1 MMKKLLL
8 LVLIFLN
15 FTVLPADAV
24 EKKVVIDR
32 LTQSEAEDLDIE
44 IPDDVPPGYHSI
56 TIEVYDDNGTV
67 SEKEVEFCKDEE
79 GVVQWDNNCPNLKLD
94 EEPAAVD
101 PEPVKAIKAGLQPYD
116 PLSDPETTKGLHLA
130 GFAALAALTSIKRNE
145 KQSDEE
151 QSDEEQD
158 QESLQSVSSGALKLL
173 KNEPGRGDLS
183 KTWDNRFTDKSDF
196 LFVSLAHR
204 FNRFSP
210 LLTRTI
216 QDGNTVRAMLGSWA
230 ALLMPIGLILGVI
243 AVIDTG
249 GQSLPPVW
257 TIVALIMAVA
267 IFDAFAGLVA
277 GFVFFLAAL
286 VTGNITNRPELLTTI
301 GVMVLFFAPALL
313 ASAFRPFRR
322 LVRNQDDMWERITDY
337 ALGTLLTFWVITKMV
352 AAMNGLARLE
362 LPITEYGTEL
372 ALIAAGLLLIRVAL
386 EDIAVEHYPI
396 RLRALH
402 VEIRKPSQSQKI
414 RSLAFKIFVF
424 FIMAA
429 PFVGST
435 LNLVLGTLL
444 FAIPQITSLS
454 LEDSLPKKK
463 LYLPKGVLK
472 TVVMIFVMALASNM
486 IEGAFSSPEAFLKWS
501 FVVMALPGFILHYLD
516 AITDTPE
523 GDWKTTEKGRMI
535 YRIGGVVIFVL
546 MVLVVR
552 GVDIASWLVG

>member
-1 MMKKLLL
+1 MRKLLL
-8 LVLIFLN
+8 LTLIFLN
-15 FTVLPADAV
+15 FSVLPADSA

-44 IPDDVPPGYHSI
+44 IPDEVPPGFHSI

-67 SEKEVEFCKDEE
+67 SQKEIEFCKDEE
-79 GVVQWDNNCPNLKLD
+79 GVVQWDNNCPNLNLD
-94 EEPAAVD
+94 EEPAPAD
-101 PEPVKAIKAGLQPYD
+101 PEPVKAIKTGLQPYD
-116 PLSDPETTKGLHLA
+116 PLGDPETTKGLHLA
-130 GFAALAALTSIKRNE
+130 AFAALAALTSVKRNE

-151 QSDEEQD
+151 AE

-173 KNEPGRGDLS
+173 KNEPGKGDLS
-183 KTWDNRFTDKSDF
+183 QTWDNKFTDETDF
-196 LFVSLAHR
+196 AFVSLAHR

-216 QDGNTVRAMLGSWA
+216 QDGNTVRAIIGSFA
-230 ALLMPIGLILGVI
+230 ALLIPIGLILGII
-243 AVIDTG
+243 AAINTG
-249 GQSLPPVW
+249 AQALPPVW
-257 TIVALIMAVA
+257 AIVGAIMAVA
-267 IFDAFAGLVA
+267 IFDAFAGFIA

-286 VTGNITNRPELLTTI
+286 LTGNITNRPELLTSI

-372 ALIAAGLLLIRVAL
+372 AFIAAGLLLIRVAL
-386 EDIAVEHYPI
+386 EDIAVEHYPM

-402 VEIRKPSQSQKI
+402 VEIKKPSQNQKI

-454 LEDSLPKKK
+454 LEDNLPKKK
-463 LYLPKGVLK
+463 LYLPKGVFK
-472 TVVMIFVMALASNM
+472 TVVMIFVMALTSNL

-501 FVVMALPGFILHYLD
+501 FVVMALPGFFLHYLD
-516 AITDTPE
+516 AITDAPE
-523 GDWKTTEKGRMI
+523 SDWKTTDKGRKI
-535 YRIGGVVIFVL
+535 YRIGGVIVFIL
-546 MVLVVR
+546 MVLVVK

>member
-1 MMKKLLL
+1 MKKLLL
-8 LVLIFLN
+8 LILVFLN
-15 FTVLPADAV
+15 FSVLPADAV

-44 IPDDVPPGYHSI
+44 IPDSVPPGFHSI
-56 TIEVYDDNGTV
+56 TIEVYDDNGTIT
-67 SEKEVEFCKDEE
+67 EKEIEFCKDEN
-79 GVVQWDNNCPNLKLD
+79 GVVQWDNKCPNLNLE
-94 EEPAAVD
+94 EEPAPID
-101 PEPVKAIKAGLQPYD
+101 PEPVKAIKVGLQPYD

-145 KQSDEE
+145 KQSE
-151 QSDEEQD
+151 EEQD

-173 KNEPGRGDLS
+173 KNEPGKGDLS

-216 QDGNTVRAMLGSWA
+216 QDGNTVRAMIGSWA
-230 ALLMPIGLILGVI
+230 ALLMPIGLILGII
-243 AVIDTG
+243 AVINTG
-249 GQSLPPVW
+249 GQSLPPAW
-257 TIVALIMAVA
+257 TIVALIMSVA
-267 IFDAFAGLVA
+267 IFDAFAGFIA

-322 LVRNQDDMWERITDY
+322 LVRNQDDRWERITDY
-337 ALGTLLTFWVITKMV
+337 ALATLLTFWVITKMV

-362 LPITEYGTEL
+362 LPITDYGTEL

-386 EDIAVEHYPI
+386 EDIAVEQYPM

-402 VEIRKPSQSQKI
+402 VEIRKPSQAQKV

-435 LNLVLGTLL
+435 LNLVLGTLI

-454 LEDSLPKKK
+454 LEDNLPKKK
-463 LYLPKGVLK
+463 LYLPKGVFK
-472 TVVMIFVMALASNM
+472 TVVMIFVMALASNL

-501 FVVMALPGFILHYLD
+501 FVVMALPGFFLHYLD
-516 AITDTPE
+516 AITDAPE
-523 GDWKTTEKGRMI
+523 SDWKTTEKGRMI
-535 YRIGGVVIFVL
+535 YRVGGVIVFVL
-546 MVLVVR
+546 MVLVVQ
-552 GVDIASWLVG
+552 GVDLASWIS

>member
-1 MMKKLLL
+1 MKKLAILVLL
-8 LVLIFLN
+8 LLN
-15 FTVLPADAV
+15 FLVLPSNAV
-24 EKKVVIDR
+24 EQKVVIDR

-44 IPDDVPPGYHSI
+44 IPDSVPPGFHSI

-67 SEKEVEFCKDEE
+67 SEKEIEFCKDEK
-79 GVVQWDNNCPNLKLD
+79 GVVQWDNKCPNLNLE
-94 EEPAAVD
+94 EEPAPVD
-101 PEPVKAIKAGLQPYD
+101 PEPVKAIKTGLQPYD

-151 QSDEEQD
+151 QD

-173 KNEPGRGDLS
+173 KNEPGKGDLS
-183 KTWDNRFTDKSDF
+183 NTWDNRFTDNTDF
-196 LFVSLAHR
+196 AFVSLAHR

-372 ALIAAGLLLIRVAL
+372 AFWAAGLLLIRVAL
-386 EDIAVEHYPI
+386 EDIAVEQYPM

-402 VEIRKPSQSQKI
+402 VEIKKPSQNQKI

-535 YRIGGVVIFVL
+535 YRIGGVIVFIL

>member
-1 MMKKLLL
+1 MKKLLL
-8 LVLIFLN
+8 LAIIFLN
-15 FTVLPADAV
+15 FSVLPADAV

-32 LTQSEAEDLDIE
+32 LTQAEAEDLDIE
-44 IPDDVPPGYHSI
+44 IPDEVPPGFHSI

-67 SEKEVEFCKDEE
+67 SEKEIEFCKDEN
-79 GVVQWDNNCPNLKLD
+79 GVVQWDNKCPNLNLE
-94 EEPAAVD
+94 EEPAPVD
-101 PEPVKAIKAGLQPYD
+101 PEPVKAIKVGLQPYD
-116 PLSDPETTKGLHLA
+116 PLGDPEATKGLHLA

-145 KQSDEE
+145 KQSDEGQE
-151 QSDEEQD
+151 

-183 KTWDNRFTDKSDF
+183 RSWDNRFTDESDF
-196 LFVSLAHR
+196 IFVSLAHR

-216 QDGNTVRAMLGSWA
+216 QDGNTIRAMLGSWA
-230 ALLMPIGLILGVI
+230 ALLVPIGLILGII
-243 AVIDTG
+243 AAINTG
-249 GQSLPPVW
+249 GQSLPPIW

-286 VTGNITNRPELLTTI
+286 LTGNITNRPEFLTTI

-402 VEIRKPSQSQKI
+402 VEIKRPSQSQKV

-454 LEDSLPKKK
+454 LEDNLPKKK
-463 LYLPKGVLK
+463 LYLPKGVFK

-501 FVVMALPGFILHYLD
+501 FVVMALPGFFLHYLD

-535 YRIGGVVIFVL
+535 YRIGGVIVFIL

>member
-1 MMKKLLL
+1 MKRF
-8 LVLIFLN
+8 LVLVLLFLN
-15 FTVLPADAV
+15 FLVLPANAA
-24 EKKVVIDR
+24 EQKVVIDR
-32 LTQSEAEDLDIE
+32 LSQSEAEDLDIE
-44 IPDDVPPGYHSI
+44 IPDDVPPGFHSI

-67 SEKEVEFCKDEE
+67 SQKEIEFCKDEK
-79 GVVQWDNNCPNLKLD
+79 GVVQWDNKCPNLKLD
-94 EEPAAVD
+94 EEPAPVD

-116 PLSDPETTKGLHLA
+116 PMSDPETTKGLQLA
-130 GFAALAALTSIKRNE
+130 AFAALAALTSVKRNE
-145 KQSDEE
+145 KQDDEDAE
-151 QSDEEQD
+151 

-173 KNEPGRGDLS
+173 KNEPGKGDLS
-183 KTWDNRFTDKSDF
+183 NSWDNRFTDDTDF
-196 LFVSLAHR
+196 AFVSLAHR

-216 QDGNTVRAMLGSWA
+216 QDGNTVRAIVGSFA
-230 ALLMPIGLILGVI
+230 ALLIPIGFVLGII
-243 AVIDTG
+243 ASINVG
-249 GQSLPPVW
+249 AQALPPVW
-257 TIVALIMAVA
+257 IIIGAIMAVA
-267 IFDAFAGLVA
+267 IFDAFAGFVA
-277 GFVFFLAAL
+277 GLVFFVLAL
-286 VTGNITNRPELLTTI
+286 VTGHISNRPELLTTI

-362 LPITEYGTEL
+362 LPITQYGTEL
-372 ALIAAGLLLIRVAL
+372 AFFAAALLLVRVAL
-386 EDIAVEHYPI
+386 EDIAVEHYPM

-402 VEIRKPSQSQKI
+402 VEIKKPSHNQKI

-454 LEDSLPKKK
+454 LEDNLPKKK
-463 LYLPKGVLK
+463 LYLPKGVFK
-472 TVVMIFVMALASNM
+472 TVVMIFVMALVSNM
-486 IEGAFSSPEAFLKWS
+486 IEGAFSSPAAFLKWS
-501 FVVMALPGFILHYLD
+501 FVVMALPGFFLHYLD
-516 AITDTPE
+516 AITDAPE
-523 GDWKTTEKGRMI
+523 TDWKITEKGRKI
-535 YRIGGVVIFVL
+535 YRIGGVVVFIL
-546 MVLVVR
+546 MVLVVK

>member
-1 MMKKLLL
+1 MKKVLLFAIIL
-8 LVLIFLN
+8 LN
-15 FTVLPADAV
+15 FMVLPTSVAV
-24 EKKVVIDR
+24 EKNVVIDR
-32 LTQSEAEDLDIE
+32 LTQSEAEDLDIV
-44 IPDDVPPGYHSI
+44 IPDEVPPGFHSI

-67 SEKEVEFCKDEE
+67 SEKEIEFCKDEE
-79 GVVQWDNNCPNLKLD
+79 GVVQWDNKCPNLKLD
-94 EEPAAVD
+94 GEPAAVD
-101 PEPVKAIKAGLQPYD
+101 PEPVKAIKVGLQPYD
-116 PLSDPETTKGLHLA
+116 PLSDPETTKGLYLA

-145 KQSDEE
+145 K

-173 KNEPGRGDLS
+173 KNEPGKGDLS
-183 KTWDNRFTDKSDF
+183 NSWDNRLTDNTDF
-196 LFVSLAHR
+196 AFVSLAHR

-216 QDGNTVRAMLGSWA
+216 QDGNTVRAIIGSFA
-230 ALLMPIGLILGVI
+230 ALLIPIGFILGII
-243 AVIDTG
+243 ASINTG
-249 GQSLPPVW
+249 AQALPPVW
-257 TIVALIMAVA
+257 IIVAAIMAIA
-267 IFDAFAGLVA
+267 IFDAFAGFVA
-277 GFVFFLAAL
+277 GFVFFVLAL

-362 LPITEYGTEL
+362 LPITDYGTEL

-386 EDIAVEHYPI
+386 EDIAVEHYPM

-402 VEIRKPSQSQKI
+402 VEIKKPSQSQKI

-454 LEDSLPKKK
+454 LEDNLPKKK
-463 LYLPKGVLK
+463 LYLPKGVFK

-501 FVVMALPGFILHYLD
+501 FVVMALPGFFLHYLD
-516 AITDTPE
+516 AITDAPE
-523 GDWKTTEKGRMI
+523 SDWKTTEKGRKI
-535 YRIGGVVIFVL
+535 YRIGGVVVFIL
-546 MVLVVR
+546 MVLIVK

>member
-1 MMKKLLL
+1 MKKILLL
-8 LVLIFLN
+8 AIIFLN
-15 FTVLPADAV
+15 LSVLPGFAA
-24 EKKVVIDR
+24 EQKVVIDR

-44 IPDDVPPGYHSI
+44 IPDEVPPGFHSI

-67 SEKEVEFCKDEE
+67 SQKEIEFCKDEE
-79 GVVQWDNNCPNLKLD
+79 GVVQWDNKCPNLKLD
-94 EEPAAVD
+94 EEPAPVD
-101 PEPVKAIKAGLQPYD
+101 PEPVKAIKVGLQPYD

-130 GFAALAALTSIKRNE
+130 GFAALAALTSIKRDE
-145 KQSDEE
+145 K

-173 KNEPGRGDLS
+173 KNEPGKGDLS
-183 KTWDNRFTDKSDF
+183 KTWDNRLTDNTDSAF
-196 LFVSLAHR
+196 ISLAVR

-216 QDGNTVRAMLGSWA
+216 QDGNTVRAMIGSWA
-230 ALLMPIGLILGVI
+230 GLLMPIGLILGII
-243 AVIDTG
+243 AVMNTG
-249 GQSLPPVW
+249 GESLPPVW

-267 IFDAFAGLVA
+267 IFDAFAGFIA

-322 LVRNQDDMWERITDY
+322 LVRSQDDMWERITDY

-372 ALIAAGLLLIRVAL
+372 ALMAAGLLLIRVAL
-386 EDIAVEHYPI
+386 EDVAVEHYPM

-402 VEIRKPSQSQKI
+402 VEIKKPSRDQKI
-414 RSLAFKIFVF
+414 RSLVFKIFVF

-435 LNLVLGTLL
+435 LNLVLGTIL
-444 FAIPQITSLS
+444 FAIPQITALS
-454 LEDSLPKKK
+454 LEDNLPKKK
-463 LYLPKGVLK
+463 LYLPKGVFK
-472 TVVMIFVMALASNM
+472 TVVMVFVMALAANL
-486 IEGAFSSPEAFLKWS
+486 IEGSFSSPEAFLKWS

-523 GDWKTTEKGRMI
+523 KDWKITENGRKI

-546 MVLVVR
+546 MVLIVK

>member
-1 MMKKLLL
+1 MIRKLLL
-8 LVLIFLN
+8 LTLIFLN
-15 FTVLPADAV
+15 LSVLPGFSV
-24 EKKVVIDR
+24 EQKVVIDR

-44 IPDDVPPGYHSI
+44 IPDDVPPGFHSI

-67 SEKEVEFCKDEE
+67 SQKEVEFCKDEE
-79 GVVQWDNNCPNLKLD
+79 GVVQWDNKCPNLNLD
-94 EEPAAVD
+94 EENAPVD
-101 PEPVKAIKAGLQPYD
+101 PEPVKAIKTGLQPYD
-116 PLSDPETTKGLHLA
+116 PLGDPETTKGLHLA

-145 KQSDEE
+145 KQSE
-151 QSDEEQD
+151 EEQD

-173 KNEPGRGDLS
+173 KNEPGKGDLS
-183 KTWDNRFTDKSDF
+183 QTWDNRYTDETDYV
-196 LFVSLAHR
+196 FVSLAHR

-210 LLTRTI
+210 LLTRTV
-216 QDGNTVRAMLGSWA
+216 QDGNTIRAIIGSWA
-230 ALLMPIGLILGVI
+230 ALLMPIGIILGII
-243 AVIDTG
+243 AIINTG
-249 GQSLPPVW
+249 GQALPPAW
-257 TIVALIMAVA
+257 GIVALIMAVA
-267 IFDAFAGLVA
+267 IYDAFAGFIA
-277 GFVFFLAAL
+277 GFVFFLVAL
-286 VTGNITNRPELLTTI
+286 LTGNITNRPEFLTTI

-322 LVRNQDDMWERITDY
+322 LIRTPDDMWERLTDY

-372 ALIAAGLLLIRVAL
+372 AVIACGLLLIRVAL
-386 EDIAVEHYPI
+386 EDLAVEQYPM

-402 VEIRKPSQSQKI
+402 VEIKKPSQNQKV
-414 RSLAFKIFVF
+414 RSLVFKIFVF

-454 LEDSLPKKK
+454 LEDNLPKKK
-463 LYLPKGVLK
+463 LYLPKGVFK
-472 TVVMIFVMALASNM
+472 TVIMIFVMALASNM

-501 FVVMALPGFILHYLD
+501 FVVMALPGFFLHYLD
-516 AITDTPE
+516 AITDAPE
-523 GDWKTTEKGRMI
+523 SDWKTTEHGRKI
-535 YRIGGVVIFVL
+535 YRIGGVITFIL
-546 MVLVVR
+546 MVLVVK

>member
-1 MMKKLLL
+1 MIRKLLL
-8 LVLIFLN
+8 LTLIFLN
-15 FTVLPADAV
+15 FSVLPANAE

-44 IPDDVPPGYHSI
+44 IPDDVPPGFHSI

-67 SEKEVEFCKDEE
+67 IQKEIEFCKDEE
-79 GVVQWDNNCPNLKLD
+79 GVVQWDNNCPNLNLD
-94 EEPAAVD
+94 EEPAPVT
-101 PEPVKAIKAGLQPYD
+101 PEPESVKPFKAGLQPYD
-116 PLSDPETTKGLHLA
+116 PMSDPETTKGLHLA
-130 GFAALAALTSIKRNE
+130 AFAALAALTTVKRNE
-145 KQSDEE
+145 RQSDEE
-151 QSDEEQD
+151 AE

-173 KNEPGRGDLS
+173 KNEPGKGDLS
-183 KTWDNRFTDKSDF
+183 QTWDNKFTDNTDF
-196 LFVSLAHR
+196 AFVALSHR

-216 QDGNTVRAMLGSWA
+216 QDGNTIRAIIGSFA
-230 ALLMPIGLILGVI
+230 ALLIPISFILGII
-243 AVIDTG
+243 ASVNTG
-249 GQSLPPVW
+249 AQALPPVW
-257 TIVALIMAVA
+257 IIVGAIMAVA
-267 IFDAFAGLVA
+267 IFDAFAGFVA
-277 GFVFFLAAL
+277 GFVFFMLAL
-286 VTGNITNRPELLTTI
+286 VTGNITNRPALLTTI

-322 LVRNQDDMWERITDY
+322 LVRNRDDLWERMTDY

-372 ALIAAGLLLIRVAL
+372 ALWAAALLLVRVAL
-386 EDIAVEHYPI
+386 EDIAVEHYPM

-402 VEIRKPSQSQKI
+402 VEIKKPSQRQKI
-414 RSLAFKIFVF
+414 QSLIFRIFTF

-454 LEDSLPKKK
+454 LEDNLPKKR
-463 LYLPKGVLK
+463 LYLPKGVFK
-472 TVVMIFVMALASNM
+472 TVVMIFVMALASNA

-501 FVVMALPGFILHYLD
+501 FVVMALPGFVLHYLD
-516 AITDTPE
+516 AITDAPE
-523 GDWKTTEKGRMI
+523 SDWKTTDKGRKI
-535 YRIGGVVIFVL
+535 YRIGGVVVFIL
-546 MVLVVR
+546 MVLVVK

>member
-1 MMKKLLL
+1 MMRKLLL
-8 LVLIFLN
+8 LTLIFLN
-15 FTVLPADAV
+15 LSVLPGFAA
-24 EKKVVIDR
+24 EQKVVIDR

-44 IPDDVPPGYHSI
+44 IPEDVPPGFHSI

-67 SEKEVEFCKDEE
+67 SQKEIEFCKDEE
-79 GVVQWDNNCPNLKLD
+79 GVVQWDNKCPNLNLD
-94 EEPAAVD
+94 EEIASVD
-101 PEPVKAIKAGLQPYD
+101 PEPVKAIKSGLQPYD
-116 PLSDPETTKGLHLA
+116 PLGDPETTKGLHLA

-145 KQSDEE
+145 KQSE
-151 QSDEEQD
+151 EEQD

-173 KNEPGRGDLS
+173 KNEPGKGDLS
-183 KTWDNRFTDKSDF
+183 QTWDNRYTDETDYF
-196 LFVSLAHR
+196 FVSLAHR
-204 FNRFSP
+204 FNRLSP
-210 LLTRTI
+210 LLTRTV
-216 QDGNTVRAMLGSWA
+216 QDGNTIRAIIGSWA
-230 ALLMPIGLILGVI
+230 ALLMPIGLILGII
-243 AVIDTG
+243 AIINTG
-249 GQSLPPVW
+249 GQALPPAW
-257 TIVALIMAVA
+257 GIVALIMAVA
-267 IFDAFAGLVA
+267 IYDAFAGFIA
-277 GFVFFLAAL
+277 GFVFFLIAL
-286 VTGNITNRPELLTTI
+286 LTGNITNRPEFLTTI

-322 LVRNQDDMWERITDY
+322 LIRTPDDMWERLTDY

-386 EDIAVEHYPI
+386 EDLAVEQYPM

-402 VEIRKPSQSQKI
+402 VDIKKPSQNQKV
-414 RSLAFKIFVF
+414 RSLVFKIFVF

-454 LEDSLPKKK
+454 LEDNLPKKK
-463 LYLPKGVLK
+463 LYLPKGVFK

-516 AITDTPE
+516 AITDAPE
-523 GDWKTTEKGRMI
+523 TDWKTTENGRKI

-546 MVLVVR
+546 MVLVVK

>member
-1 MMKKLLL
+1 MRKLLL
-8 LVLIFLN
+8 ATLIFLN
-15 FTVLPADAV
+15 FSILPGYSA
-24 EKKVVIDR
+24 EKTVVIDR
-32 LTQSEAEDLDIE
+32 LTESEAEDLDIE
-44 IPDDVPPGYHSI
+44 IPDDVPPGFHSM

-67 SEKEVEFCKDEE
+67 SQKEIEFCKDEE
-79 GVVQWDNNCPNLKLD
+79 GVVQWDNNCPNLNVD
-94 EEPAAVD
+94 GEPAPAD
-101 PEPVKAIKAGLQPYD
+101 PEPVKAIKTGLQPYD
-116 PLSDPETTKGLHLA
+116 PLGDPETTKGLHLA

-145 KQSDEE
+145 RQSDEE
-151 QSDEEQD
+151 AE

-173 KNEPGRGDLS
+173 KNEPGKGDLS
-183 KTWDNRFTDKSDF
+183 NTWDNRFTDETDYAVVALS
-196 LFVSLAHR
+196 HR

-216 QDGNTVRAMLGSWA
+216 QDGNTVRAIVGSFA
-230 ALLMPIGLILGVI
+230 ALLIPIGFILGII
-243 AVIDTG
+243 ASINTG
-249 GQSLPPVW
+249 AQALPPVW
-257 TIVALIMAVA
+257 IIVGAIMAVA
-267 IFDAFAGLVA
+267 IFDAFAGFVA
-277 GFVFFLAAL
+277 GFVFFILAL

-301 GVMVLFFAPALL
+301 GIMVLFFAPALL

-322 LVRNQDDMWERITDY
+322 LLRTQDDMWERITDY

-372 ALIAAGLLLIRVAL
+372 ALWAAALLLIRVAL
-386 EDIAVEHYPI
+386 EDIAVEHYPM

-402 VEIRKPSQSQKI
+402 VEIKNPSQNQKI

-454 LEDSLPKKK
+454 LEDNLPKKK
-463 LYLPKGVLK
+463 LFLPKGVFK
-472 TVVMIFVMALASNM
+472 TVVMVFVMALASNM

-523 GDWKTTEKGRMI
+523 TDWKTTENGRKI

-546 MVLVVR
+546 MVLIVK

>member
-1 MMKKLLL
+1 MMRKLLL
-8 LVLIFLN
+8 LTLIFLN
-15 FTVLPADAV
+15 FSVLPANSA

-44 IPDDVPPGYHSI
+44 IPDDVPPGFHSI

-67 SEKEVEFCKDEE
+67 SQKEIEFCKDEN
-79 GVVQWDNNCPNLKLD
+79 GVVQWDNKCPNLNLD
-94 EEPAAVD
+94 EEPAPVD

-151 QSDEEQD
+151 QD

-173 KNEPGRGDLS
+173 KDDPGKGDLS
-183 KTWDNRFTDKSDF
+183 STWDNRFTDETDF
-196 LFVSLAHR
+196 AFVSMAHR

-216 QDGNTVRAMLGSWA
+216 QDGNTVRAMIGSWA
-230 ALLMPIGLILGVI
+230 ALLMPIGLILGII
-243 AVIDTG
+243 AVINTG

-257 TIVALIMAVA
+257 SIVALIMAVA
-267 IFDAFAGLVA
+267 IFDAFAGFVA

-322 LVRNQDDMWERITDY
+322 LVRNQDDIWERITDY

-372 ALIAAGLLLIRVAL
+372 AFWAAALLLIRVAL
-386 EDIAVEHYPI
+386 EDIAVEHYPM

-402 VEIRKPSQSQKI
+402 VEIKKPSQNQKI

-454 LEDSLPKKK
+454 LEDNLPKKK
-463 LYLPKGVLK
+463 LYLPKGVFK
-472 TVVMIFVMALASNM
+472 TVVMIFVMALASNL

-501 FVVMALPGFILHYLD
+501 FVVMALPGFFLHYLD
-516 AITDTPE
+516 AITDAPE
-523 GDWKTTEKGRMI
+523 SDWKTTEKGRKI
-535 YRIGGVVIFVL
+535 YRSGGVVVFIL
-546 MVLVVR
+546 MVLVVK

>member
-1 MMKKLLL
+1 MMRKLLL
-8 LVLIFLN
+8 LTLIFLN
-15 FTVLPADAV
+15 FSVLPGFSV
-24 EKKVVIDR
+24 EQKVVIDR

-44 IPDDVPPGYHSI
+44 IPDDVPPGFHSI

-67 SEKEVEFCKDEE
+67 SQKEIEFCKDEE
-79 GVVQWDNNCPNLKLD
+79 GVVQWDNKCPNLNLD
-94 EEPAAVD
+94 ELPAPID
-101 PEPVKAIKAGLQPYD
+101 PEPVKAIKTGLQPYD
-116 PLSDPETTKGLHLA
+116 PLGDPETTKGLHLA

-145 KQSDEE
+145 KQSE
-151 QSDEEQD
+151 EEQD

-173 KNEPGRGDLS
+173 KNEPGKGDLS
-183 KTWDNRFTDKSDF
+183 KSWDNRYTDEIDSI
-196 LFVSLAHR
+196 FVSLAHR

-216 QDGNTVRAMLGSWA
+216 QDGNTVRAMIGSWA
-230 ALLMPIGLILGVI
+230 ALFMPIGLILGII
-243 AVIDTG
+243 AVINTG

-267 IFDAFAGLVA
+267 IFDAFAGLIA
-277 GFVFFLAAL
+277 GFVFFLVAL

-322 LVRNQDDMWERITDY
+322 LIRSQDDMWERITDY

-362 LPITEYGTEL
+362 LPITDYGTEL

-386 EDIAVEHYPI
+386 EDVAVEQYPM

-402 VEIRKPSQSQKI
+402 VEIRKPSQAQKV

-454 LEDSLPKKK
+454 LEDNLPKKK

-501 FVVMALPGFILHYLD
+501 FVVMALPGFFLHYLD
-516 AITDTPE
+516 AITDAPE
-523 GDWKTTEKGRMI
+523 SDWKTTEKGRMI
-535 YRIGGVVIFVL
+535 YRIGGVIVFIL

>member
-1 MMKKLLL
+1 MIRKLLL
-8 LVLIFLN
+8 LTLIFLN
-15 FTVLPADAV
+15 FSVLPADSA

-32 LTQSEAEDLDIE
+32 LTQAEAEDLDIE
-44 IPDDVPPGYHSI
+44 IPDDVPPGFHSI

-67 SEKEVEFCKDEE
+67 SQKEIEFCKDEE
-79 GVVQWDNNCPNLKLD
+79 GVVQWDNKCPNLNLD
-94 EEPAAVD
+94 EEPTPVAPE
-101 PEPVKAIKAGLQPYD
+101 PEPVKVVESGLQPYD

-130 GFAALAALTSIKRNE
+130 AFAALGALTSVKRNE
-145 KQSDEE
+145 RQSDEE
-151 QSDEEQD
+151 AE

-173 KNEPGRGDLS
+173 KNEPGKGDLS
-183 KTWDNRFTDKSDF
+183 QTWDNRFTDETDYT
-196 LFVSLAHR
+196 FVSLAHR

-216 QDGNTVRAMLGSWA
+216 QDGNTVRAMVGSFA
-230 ALLMPIGLILGVI
+230 ALLIPIGFIFGII
-243 AVIDTG
+243 ASINTG
-249 GQSLPPVW
+249 AQALPPTW
-257 TIVALIMAVA
+257 IIVGAIMALA
-267 IFDAFAGLVA
+267 IFDAFAGFVA
-277 GFVFFLAAL
+277 GFVFFTLAL
-286 VTGNITNRPELLTTI
+286 VTGNITSRPELLTTI

-322 LVRNQDDMWERITDY
+322 LVRTQDDMWERMTDY
-337 ALGTLLTFWVITKMV
+337 ALGTLLTFWVVTKMV

-362 LPITEYGTEL
+362 LPITEYGSEL
-372 ALIAAGLLLIRVAL
+372 ALLAAALLLIRVAL
-386 EDIAVEHYPI
+386 EDIAVEHYPM

-402 VEIRKPSQSQKI
+402 VEIRKPSQSQKV

-435 LNLVLGTLL
+435 LNLVLGTLI

-454 LEDSLPKKK
+454 LEDNLPKKK
-463 LYLPKGVLK
+463 LYLPKGVFK
-472 TVVMIFVMALASNM
+472 TVVMIFVMALASNL

-516 AITDTPE
+516 AITDAPE
-523 GDWKTTEKGRMI
+523 TDWKTTEKGRKI
-535 YRIGGVVIFVL
+535 YRVGGVVVFIL

-552 GVDIASWLVG
+552 GVDLASWIS

>member
-1 MMKKLLL
+1 MKKVLLL
-8 LVLIFLN
+8 ALIILN
-15 FTVLPADAV
+15 FSILPGFGA
-24 EKKVVIDR
+24 EQKVVIDR
-32 LTQSEAEDLDIE
+32 LTESEAEDLDIE
-44 IPDDVPPGYHSI
+44 IPEDVPPGFHSI

-67 SEKEVEFCKDEE
+67 SQKEIEFCKDEE
-79 GVVQWDNNCPNLKLD
+79 GVVQWDNKCPNLKLD
-94 EEPAAVD
+94 EEPAPVD
-101 PEPVKAIKAGLQPYD
+101 PEPIKPITVGLQPYD

-151 QSDEEQD
+151 QD

-173 KNEPGRGDLS
+173 KNEPGKGDLS
-183 KTWDNRFTDKSDF
+183 KTWDNRFTDETDF
-196 LFVSLAHR
+196 VFVSLAHR

-216 QDGNTVRAMLGSWA
+216 QDGNTVRAMIGSWA
-230 ALLMPIGLILGVI
+230 GLLIPIGFILGIVAAI
-243 AVIDTG
+243 NTG
-249 GQSLPPVW
+249 GQSLPPAW
-257 TIVALIMAVA
+257 GIVALIMAVA
-267 IFDAFAGLVA
+267 IFDAFAGFVA
-277 GFVFFLAAL
+277 GFVFFLSAL
-286 VTGNITNRPELLTTI
+286 LTGNITNRPELLTSI

-322 LVRNQDDMWERITDY
+322 LVRTQDDMWERITDY

-362 LPITEYGTEL
+362 LPITDYGTEL
-372 ALIAAGLLLIRVAL
+372 AWIAAGLLIIRVAF
-386 EDIAVEHYPI
+386 EDIAVEHYPM

-402 VEIRKPSQSQKI
+402 VEIRKPSQAQKI
-414 RSLAFKIFVF
+414 RSLVFKIFVF

-429 PFVGST
+429 PFVGSL
-435 LNLVLGTLL
+435 LNLVLGTIL

-454 LEDSLPKKK
+454 LEDNLPKKK
-463 LYLPKGVLK
+463 LYLPKGVFK
-472 TVVMIFVMALASNM
+472 TVVMIFVMAVAGNL
-486 IEGAFSSPEAFLKWS
+486 IEGAFSSPAAFLQWS

-516 AITDTPE
+516 AITDAPKT
-523 GDWKTTEKGRMI
+523 DWKTTENGRKI

-546 MVLVVR
+546 MVLVVK

>member
-1 MMKKLLL
+1 MKKITVLALLL
-8 LVLIFLN
+8 LNFL
-15 FTVLPADAV
+15 VLPANAA
-24 EKKVVIDR
+24 EQKVVIDR

-44 IPDDVPPGYHSI
+44 IPDEVPPGFHSI

-67 SEKEVEFCKDEE
+67 SQKEIEFCKDEE
-79 GVVQWDNNCPNLKLD
+79 GVVQWDNNCPNLNVD
-94 EEPAAVD
+94 EEPAPVTEE
-101 PEPVKAIKAGLQPYD
+101 PVPVKAIKAGLQPYD
-116 PLSDPETTKGLHLA
+116 PLSDSETTKGLQLA
-130 GFAALAALTSIKRNE
+130 AFAALAALTSVKRNE
-145 KQSDEE
+145 KQNDEE
-151 QSDEEQD
+151 AE

-173 KNEPGRGDLS
+173 KDEPGKGDLS
-183 KTWDNRFTDKSDF
+183 NSWDNRFTDETDHA
-196 LFVSLAHR
+196 FVSLAHR

-216 QDGNTVRAMLGSWA
+216 QDGNTVRAILGSWA
-230 ALLMPIGLILGVI
+230 ALLMPIGLILGII
-243 AVIDTG
+243 AVVNTG

-267 IFDAFAGLVA
+267 IFDAFAGFVA

-286 VTGNITNRPELLTTI
+286 LTGNITNRPELLTTI

-372 ALIAAGLLLIRVAL
+372 ASWAAALLLIRVAL
-386 EDIAVEHYPI
+386 EDIAVEHYPM

-402 VEIRKPSQSQKI
+402 VEIKKPSQNQKI

-435 LNLVLGTLL
+435 LNLILGTLL

-454 LEDSLPKKK
+454 LEDNLPKKK
-463 LYLPKGVLK
+463 LYLPKGVFK
-472 TVVMIFVMALASNM
+472 TVVMIFVMALVSNM

-501 FVVMALPGFILHYLD
+501 FVVMALPGFFLHYLD
-516 AITDTPE
+516 AITDAPE
-523 GDWKTTEKGRMI
+523 SDWKTTEKGRKI
-535 YRIGGVVIFVL
+535 YRIGGVVVFIL
-546 MVLVVR
+546 MVLVVK

>member
-1 MMKKLLL
+1 MRKLLL
-8 LVLIFLN
+8 LALIVLN
-15 FTVLPADAV
+15 FSVLPADAV

-44 IPDDVPPGYHSI
+44 IPDEVPPGFHSI

-67 SEKEVEFCKDEE
+67 SEKEIEFCKDEM
-79 GVVQWDNNCPNLKLD
+79 GVVQWDNKCPNLNLD
-94 EEPAAVD
+94 DEPAPID
-101 PEPVKAIKAGLQPYD
+101 PEPVKAIKVGLQPYD

-151 QSDEEQD
+151 QE

-173 KNEPGRGDLS
+173 KNEPGKGDLS
-183 KTWDNRFTDKSDF
+183 NTWDNRFTDESDF

-216 QDGNTVRAMLGSWA
+216 QDGNTVRAMIGSWA
-230 ALLMPIGLILGVI
+230 ALLMPIGLILGII
-243 AVIDTG
+243 AVINTG

-267 IFDAFAGLVA
+267 IFDAFAGFIA

-322 LVRNQDDMWERITDY
+322 LIRSQDDMWERITDY

-362 LPITEYGTEL
+362 LPITDYGTEL

-386 EDIAVEHYPI
+386 EDIAVEQYPM

-402 VEIRKPSQSQKI
+402 VEIRKPSQTQKV

-454 LEDSLPKKK
+454 LEDNLPKKK

-472 TVVMIFVMALASNM
+472 TVVMIFVMALASNL

-501 FVVMALPGFILHYLD
+501 FVVMALPGFFLHYLD
-516 AITDTPE
+516 AITDAPE
-523 GDWKTTEKGRMI
+523 SDWKTTEKGRMI
-535 YRIGGVVIFVL
+535 YRVGGVIVFVL

-552 GVDIASWLVG
+552 GVDLASWIS

>member
-1 MMKKLLL
+1 MRKILLL
-8 LVLIFLN
+8 AIILLNFLVLPSS
-15 FTVLPADAV
+15 VAV

-44 IPDDVPPGYHSI
+44 IPDEVPPGFHSI

-67 SEKEVEFCKDEE
+67 SEKEIEFCKDEE
-79 GVVQWDNNCPNLKLD
+79 GVVQWDNKCPNLNLE
-94 EEPAAVD
+94 EEPAPID
-101 PEPVKAIKAGLQPYD
+101 PEPVKAIKTGLQPYD

-151 QSDEEQD
+151 QD

-173 KNEPGRGDLS
+173 KNEPGKGDLS
-183 KTWDNRFTDKSDF
+183 KSWDNRLTDNTDF
-196 LFVSLAHR
+196 AFVSLAHR

-230 ALLMPIGLILGVI
+230 ALLMPIGLILGII
-243 AVIDTG
+243 AVVNTG
-249 GQSLPPVW
+249 GESLPPVW

-267 IFDAFAGLVA
+267 IFDAFAGFIA

-362 LPITEYGTEL
+362 LPITDYGTEL

-386 EDIAVEHYPI
+386 EDVAVEQYPM

-402 VEIRKPSQSQKI
+402 VEIKSPSQAQKV

-454 LEDSLPKKK
+454 LEDTLPKKK
-463 LYLPKGVLK
+463 LYLPKGVFK

-516 AITDTPE
+516 AITDAPE
-523 GDWKTTEKGRMI
+523 SDWKTTEKGRMI
-535 YRIGGVVIFVL
+535 YRIGGVIVFIL